1 MPTKVKGCRNCSRRR
16 INCDRTLPHC
26 LKCVRDNLECYGLDG
41 TFRWMAEPINRRK
54 RTDRSR
60 RASLNTITNTEN
72 QLVCRND
79 DSSPAPPG
87 PCPQQ
92 PLHQPEHWVT
102 NFFAE
107 QIAPWMC
114 PVLQADNE
122 CKMHLLPLAMS
133 SSLVFDAV
141 AAAAYHRLAYYGN
154 PQFAAKAERYK
165 ASAIRGLITSA
176 RSVCT
181 LSASSSDQL
190 FAAATLLILMYDEMI
205 AAQDTFITLARI
217 IGNMRKFVNFSSL
230 GGSEKL
236 QRYLTEQ
243 FGFLTIFSLPHTD
256 DDTAT
261 EQFKEAFDFIEEF
274 AESCARD
281 KHNPPFLAEC
291 FRTILTVWHGQK
303 HNPGLNV
310 NLVMEDFKSE
320 IESTTDIS
328 IFDHYLTWVYFMSS
342 AASPNASLR
351 NFFRDRLH
359 KHTTTFGW
367 KNVAMMH
374 AFLGELEGAGA
385 TWPERLQS
393 HKKYICA

>member
-1 MPTKVKGCRNCSRRR
+1 MALMGRFGGWPNRSIDESGLIGPDERAR
-16 INCDRTLPHC
+16 IPPQ
-26 LKCVRDNLECYGLDG
+26 
-41 TFRWMAEPINRRK
+41 A
-54 RTDRSR
+54 RS
-60 RASLNTITNTEN
+60 
-72 QLVCRND
+72 QLVCAND
-79 DSSPAPPG
+79 DSSPAPPS
-87 PCPQQ
+87 PYPEQ
-92 PLHQPEHWVT
+92 PLYQPEHWVT

-133 SSLVFDAV
+133 SPLVFDAV

-154 PQFAAKAERYK
+154 PKFAAKAEHYK

-261 EQFKEAFDFIEEF
+261 EQFKEAFDFVDEF

-310 NLVMEDFKSE
+310 NLVMTDFKSE

-328 IFDHYLTWVYFMSS
+328 VFDHYLTWVYFMSS

-374 AFLGELEGAGA
+374 AFLGDLEGAGVA
-385 TWPERLQS
+385 WPERLQS

>member
-1 MPTKVKGCRNCSRRR
+1 M
-16 INCDRTLPHC
+16 
-26 LKCVRDNLECYGLDG
+26 
-41 TFRWMAEPINRRK
+41 
-54 RTDRSR
+54 
-60 RASLNTITNTEN
+60 
-72 QLVCRND
+72 LV
-79 DSSPAPPG
+79 
-87 PCPQQ
+87 
-92 PLHQPEHWVT
+92 
-102 NFFAE
+102 AE

-133 SSLVFDAV
+133 SPLVFDAV

-154 PQFAAKAERYK
+154 PKFAAKAEHYK

-205 AAQDTFITLARI
+205 AAQDTFVTLARI

-261 EQFKEAFDFIEEF
+261 EQFKEAFDFVEEF

-310 NLVMEDFKSE
+310 NLVMADFKSE

-328 IFDHYLTWVYFMSS
+328 VFDHYLTWVYFMSS

-374 AFLGELEGAGA
+374 AFLGELEGAGVA
-385 TWPERLQS
+385 WPERLQS

>member
-1 MPTKVKGCRNCSRRR
+1 M
-16 INCDRTLPHC
+16 
-26 LKCVRDNLECYGLDG
+26 
-41 TFRWMAEPINRRK
+41 
-54 RTDRSR
+54 
-60 RASLNTITNTEN
+60 
-72 QLVCRND
+72 LV
-79 DSSPAPPG
+79 
-87 PCPQQ
+87 
-92 PLHQPEHWVT
+92 
-102 NFFAE
+102 AE

-133 SSLVFDAV
+133 SPLVFDAV

-243 FGFLTIFSLPHTD
+243 FGLY
-256 DDTAT
+256 
-261 EQFKEAFDFIEEF
+261 
-274 AESCARD
+274 
-281 KHNPPFLAEC
+281 
-291 FRTILTVWHGQK
+291 VW
-303 HNPGLNV
+303 L
-310 NLVMEDFKSE
+310 
-320 IESTTDIS
+320 
-328 IFDHYLTWVYFMSS
+328 
-342 AASPNASLR
+342 
-351 NFFRDRLH
+351 
-359 KHTTTFGW
+359 
-367 KNVAMMH
+367 
-374 AFLGELEGAGA
+374 
-385 TWPERLQS
+385 
-393 HKKYICA
+393 